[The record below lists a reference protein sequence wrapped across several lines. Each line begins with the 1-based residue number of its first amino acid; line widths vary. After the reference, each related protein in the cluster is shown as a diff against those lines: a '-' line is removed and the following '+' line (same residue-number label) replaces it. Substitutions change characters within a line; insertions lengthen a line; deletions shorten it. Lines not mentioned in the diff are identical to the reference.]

1 MARRLRGEDYDEEAE
16 LRAIAPA
23 LVATWKLVSR
33 VGTPRPDALL
43 DGLQDGSMWLEIDYA
58 PTAPMQWNDY
68 FQEKL
73 PDLGLGDSFAS
84 DSLSNVASFSVE
96 ASPETES
103 SVNRQETLPVT
114 RRIRSRRIRQ

>member
-33 VGTPRPDALL
+33 VGTPRPDVLL
-43 DGLQDGSMWLEIDYA
+43 DGLARRPDVARNRLRTNRPDAMER
-58 PTAPMQWNDY
+58 Y

-96 ASPETES
+96 ASPEMES

-114 RRIRSRRIRQ
+114 RHIRSRRIRQ